1 MNRLRRPVLI
11 AILLTG
17 IVMALW
23 PAGEQV
29 YGWWNQRALQAAWHD
44 IANDAT
50 SSRTVKEVALSSTA
64 GNIQHSTVA
73 SLTHKKPAKQA
84 HAKAPSIPKPRTW
97 VPTKIS
103 IPDINLDAVVVQGI
117 EPAMLRQGPG
127 HDPASALPGEKGNC
141 VIAAH
146 RNAYGWWFYGLSKLE
161 LDSLVRLKTPRET
174 LTYRVVLT
182 RVVKEDDLS
191 VLQQTEYPRLTLY
204 TCTLPKSDQRVVVVA
219 HLVARQPS

>member
-1 MNRLRRPVLI
+1 
-11 AILLTG
+11 
-17 IVMALW
+17 MALW

-29 YGWWNQRALQAAWHD
+29 YGWWNQRALQAAWQD

-50 SSRTVKEVALSSTA
+50 SSRTAKEVALSSTA
-64 GNIQHSTVA
+64 GNIHHSTVA
-73 SLTHKKPAKQA
+73 SLTHKKPAERA
-84 HAKAPSIPKPRTW
+84 HAKAPSKSKLRTW
-97 VPTKIS
+97 MPTKIS

-117 EPAMLRQGPG
+117 GPAMLRQGPG
-127 HDPASALPGEKGNC
+127 HDPASALPGDKGNC

-146 RNAYGWWFYGLSKLE
+146 RNAYGWWFYGLSKLD
-161 LDSLVRLKTPRET
+161 LDSLVQLKMPGET

-191 VLQQTEYPRLTLY
+191 VLQQTDYPRLTLY